1 MKIKKCRHCFY
12 DLCEET
18 CGSMIL
24 SDYLIEENLS
34 SNSSLQQSFVV
45 RKKNK
50 KQKTLEMNFILDG
63 NEIKNLRSSPINM
76 I

>member
-1 MKIKKCRHCFY
+1 MWRNLWFNDTI
-12 DLCEET
+12 
-18 CGSMIL
+18 GL
-24 SDYLIEENLS
+24 SYKREFKFKFFF
-34 SNSSLQQSFVV
+34 SFVV

-50 KQKTLEMNFILDG
+50 KQKTLGMNFILDG